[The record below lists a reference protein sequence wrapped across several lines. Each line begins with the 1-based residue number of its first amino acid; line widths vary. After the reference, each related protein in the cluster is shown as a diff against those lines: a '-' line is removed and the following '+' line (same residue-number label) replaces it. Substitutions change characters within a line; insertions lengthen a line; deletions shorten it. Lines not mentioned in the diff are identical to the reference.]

1 MEDIQATQLEEA
13 EVPWWKQVGSIALPL
28 AATLLMGPAGAYL
41 STLGGGTGILAALGG
56 GLTSAGAVG
65 SGLGGVAKTLG
76 SIGAKAGYGW
86 LGKQATRGIMDI
98 GVKDTTRAGDIS
110 LKGMGVGYES
120 LGREAVKKLRKDF
133 RSAKK
138 DKKLA
143 EEAARS
149 GDIASAILGAVTQQ
163 GDLAAMISKLGK
175 TAKGG
180 MPDAAKNKLLKQLTG
195 GPSPI
200 RDLSSV
206 SDLLKTVPMDT
217 SSIGFDPNA
226 FSLTGPDFLAQN
238 IIDTAG
244 NVTAQ
249 IPSRQVY
256 GSILDQLIGS
266 YTAPRGKYGRIIRS
280 SR

>member
-1 MEDIQATQLEEA
+1 
-13 EVPWWKQVGSIALPL
+13 
-28 AATLLMGPAGAYL
+28 
-41 STLGGGTGILAALGG
+41 
-56 GLTSAGAVG
+56 
-65 SGLGGVAKTLG
+65 
-76 SIGAKAGYGW
+76 
-86 LGKQATRGIMDI
+86 MDI

-143 EEAARS
+143 EEAAKK
-149 GDIASAILGAVTQQ
+149 GDIASAILGAVVQQ
-163 GDLAAMISKLGK
+163 GDLAKMISKLAGK
-175 TAKGG
+175 AGPKMMTTEKLVKSLDKMPGGQENFVERMRSIFQPTKGAG
-180 MPDAAKNKLLKQLTG
+180 QLQAAFQDASQ
-195 GPSPI
+195 PI

-226 FSLTGPDFLAQN
+226 FSFTGPDFLAQN